1 MIKNLLNISH
11 EKLMDYALK
20 YYKIAIG
27 KKCDIYNPVLF
38 TEKILWYT
46 YLYNNP
52 ICPYI
57 VDKVTFKQYIK
68 DKLGDGYTIPMFG
81 SWKTIEEFEKAWF
94 SAELPNEFCLK
105 ANLQSDGRN
114 ILIIHDKRKTN
125 FEDIRKEVTEWLKPE
140 NTLMNSYARDFYM
153 SVPQV
158 LAEEYMSNFKD
169 QLYDYKFF
177 CFDGKPYCMYV
188 ATEHFMEDDYPIT
201 FYDLDWNKLD
211 VRYGPHQNADVP
223 KPKHYEEMKRLAS
236 ILSQGFPFIR
246 VDFFDTDDKLYLAEL
261 TFNPGG
267 GFTPYY
273 PESFNKELGD
283 LFILP
288 ADIDYK

>member
-177 CFDGKPYCMYV
+177 CFDGKC
-188 ATEHFMEDDYPIT
+188 HLQRHKIQQ
-201 FYDLDWNKLD
+201 LHGKQHN
-211 VRYGPHQNADVP
+211 H
-223 KPKHYEEMKRLAS
+223 
-236 ILSQGFPFIR
+236 
-246 VDFFDTDDKLYLAEL
+246 
-261 TFNPGG
+261 
-267 GFTPYY
+267 
-273 PESFNKELGD
+273 SFHRHK
-283 LFILP
+283 
-288 ADIDYK
+288 